1 MMYLHQRNWQ
11 MLQKA
16 LPAYYHSALT
26 LFQTSNSKELYWN
39 YAVDVSIS
47 VLIMYG
53 QENRFMIYRHSKLYI
68 SGALRKGDLY
78 ELGSHPRAFC
88 TVAITLQIIYSLLK
102 QA

>member
-53 QENRFMIYRHSKLYI
+53 QENRFMIYRHSKLCI